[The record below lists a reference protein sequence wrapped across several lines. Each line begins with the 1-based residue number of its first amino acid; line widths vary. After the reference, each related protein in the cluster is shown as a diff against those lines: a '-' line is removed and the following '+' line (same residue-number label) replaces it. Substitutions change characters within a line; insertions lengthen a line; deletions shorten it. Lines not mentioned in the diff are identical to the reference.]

1 MTDWQELEKKYYM
14 RTFTH
19 VRLPVTLVKGK
30 GAWVWD
36 DTGKKY
42 LDFVAGWA
50 VDSLGHA
57 PPVVAKAVAK
67 QARTI
72 IQTSNQ
78 YYTVPQ
84 VQLAQLLVENSCLDR
99 VFIGNS
105 GLEANEGAIKL
116 ARRYGHLKLNGA
128 YEVITVFNSFHGRTL
143 AMVAA
148 TGQQEFQQPYI
159 PLPEGFVNVEY
170 DNIEAIGM
178 ASIEELTSALGD
190 ANKAKRIAKKAA
202 LLKELEEERVE

>member
-84 VQLAQLLVENSCLDR
+84 VQLAQL
-99 VFIGNS
+99 
-105 GLEANEGAIKL
+105 
-116 ARRYGHLKLNGA
+116 
-128 YEVITVFNSFHGRTL
+128 
-143 AMVAA
+143 
-148 TGQQEFQQPYI
+148 
-159 PLPEGFVNVEY
+159 PL
-170 DNIEAIGM
+170 
-178 ASIEELTSALGD
+178 
-190 ANKAKRIAKKAA
+190 RQ
-202 LLKELEEERVE
+202 